1 MVTTW
6 TDLWLKA
13 ILSLLGDQLPTGMVL
28 VAWEDWDPWHTCSLF
43 NI

>member
-28 VAWEDWDPWHTCSLF
+28 VAWEGWDPWHTCSLF